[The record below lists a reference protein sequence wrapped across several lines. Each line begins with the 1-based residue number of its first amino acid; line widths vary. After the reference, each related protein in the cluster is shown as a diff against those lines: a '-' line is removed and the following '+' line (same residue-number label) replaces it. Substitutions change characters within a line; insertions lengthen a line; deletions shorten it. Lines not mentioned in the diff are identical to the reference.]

1 MASNKYYPEDV
12 LVEKIQSG
20 EYGWLEYVNHHSA
33 EWQEEY
39 ESYCLNNGLCICEE
53 SAEQFVHHK
62 GHPGH
67 VAAVLQDGEEEEQQH
82 DDGEE

>member
-39 ESYCLNNGLCICEE
+39 ESYCLNNGLCIC
-53 SAEQFVHHK
+53 QR
-62 GHPGH
+62 
-67 VAAVLQDGEEEEQQH
+67 Q
-82 DDGEE
+82 

>member
-39 ESYCLNNGLCICEE
+39 ESYCLNNG
-53 SAEQFVHHK
+53 SAFVK
-62 GHPGH
+62 R
-67 VAAVLQDGEEEEQQH
+67 VRSSLSITKMRNWRRQ
-82 DDGEE
+82 

>member
-33 EWQEEY
+33 EDVYKRQ
-39 ESYCLNNGLCICEE
+39 LI
-53 SAEQFVHHK
+53 QFTIK
-62 GHPGH
+62 M
-67 VAAVLQDGEEEEQQH
+67 AYTILFFRDIY
-82 DDGEE
+82 

>member
-1 MASNKYYPEDV
+1 MAANKYYPEDV

-39 ESYCLNNGLCICEE
+39 ESYCLKKGLCICEE
-53 SAEQFVHHK
+53 SVSSLSITRMKNWRRQ
-62 GHPGH
+62 
-67 VAAVLQDGEEEEQQH
+67 
-82 DDGEE
+82 

>member
-33 EWQEEY
+33 EWQEESFLVQ
-39 ESYCLNNGLCICEE
+39 ESELVF
-53 SAEQFVHHK
+53 Q
-62 GHPGH
+62 
-67 VAAVLQDGEEEEQQH
+67 
-82 DDGEE
+82 